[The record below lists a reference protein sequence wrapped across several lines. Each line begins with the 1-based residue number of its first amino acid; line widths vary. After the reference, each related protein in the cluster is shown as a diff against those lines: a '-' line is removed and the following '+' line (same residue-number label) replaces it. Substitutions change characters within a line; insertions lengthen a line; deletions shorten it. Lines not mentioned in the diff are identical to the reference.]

1 MVSSYTVGKI
11 EIRSGRIAT
20 LFNIIFEETCI
31 LDNQMTSL
39 TEIPFKES
47 DKKYDYVTIT

>member
-1 MVSSYTVGKI
+1 MVSSYTVGQN
-11 EIRSGRIAT
+11 RTSFGRIAT
-20 LFNIIFEETCI
+20 HNITFQETCI